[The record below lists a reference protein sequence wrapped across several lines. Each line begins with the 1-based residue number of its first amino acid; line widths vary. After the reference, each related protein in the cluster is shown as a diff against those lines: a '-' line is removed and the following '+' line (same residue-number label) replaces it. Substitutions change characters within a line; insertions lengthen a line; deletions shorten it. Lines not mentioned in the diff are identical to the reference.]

1 MPEAVAITRP
11 RVVGDP
17 VVGVCPSPIA
27 PCLQILL
34 DAATDVLLQNVQDQA
49 GAPITSAVVSAEI
62 FDVDDL
68 VNPLTTIAGPF
79 DDDGGGDYSAIFTPT
94 AGDGYFVGQRVQ
106 IVYDFDGPG
115 SDDERIFNVI
125 ALVCDG

>member
-68 VNPLTTIAGPF
+68 VNPLTTIVATIRPSSRRRRAMATSWA
-79 DDDGGGDYSAIFTPT
+79 SACRSSTTSMAPAQMTNGFST
-94 AGDGYFVGQRVQ
+94 
-106 IVYDFDGPG
+106 
-115 SDDERIFNVI
+115 
-125 ALVCDG
+125 